1 MKLLF
6 INQGFH
12 YIASALGMLRVKKRV
27 SDERSY
33 LTSAGDQGAWHH
45 KKNWP
50 LGGAVARVFLN
61 VSLAMC
67 LLKLSLAPI
76 LARLWHRY

>member
-12 YIASALGMLRVKKRV
+12 LLRVKKRV

-33 LTSAGDQGAWHH
+33 LTSSD
-45 KKNWP
+45 
-50 LGGAVARVFLN
+50 LFLIILDRQRLPTLF
-61 VSLAMC
+61 LA
-67 LLKLSLAPI
+67 
-76 LARLWHRY
+76 